1 MHVRGEPQPDKLG
14 LCDRRHAT
22 KFICLS
28 CSSLTIDAD
37 GNKVESRYHPYG
49 QERWS
54 SGTLATEYRFTGQ
67 KYEAGVGG
75 LHQIGARW
83 YSLFKETNGVYTVSF
98 DTPSARLHT
107 HAHWVK
113 STSDPEGAIS
123 NLASAGLDLL
133 GNVCFLN
140 VELAPAST
148 FLGLGALWVGTLADL
163 GAAEESFTRIAA
175 YSKGW
180 TGRFDSSDVLNV
192 VGAIPEVGILPDI
205 ISALSELSGVK
216 LEFTP

>member
-28 CSSLTIDAD
+28 CSSLTIEAD

-75 LHQIGARW
+75 LYLMGARW
-83 YSLFKETNGVYTVSF
+83 YDPSF
-98 DTPSARLHT
+98 WTKVGAG
-107 HAHWVK
+107 A
-113 STSDPEGAIS
+113 STAWNAIR
-123 NLASAGLDLL
+123 SAGEDLL
-133 GNVCFLN
+133 NIVLN
-140 VELAPAST
+140 APIMLFPALIVDPTNPYNPASP
-148 FLGLGALWVGTLADL
+148 LYGMKSVQ
-163 GAAEESFTRIAA
+163 S
-175 YSKGW
+175 
-180 TGRFDSSDVLNV
+180 
-192 VGAIPEVGILPDI
+192 
-205 ISALSELSGVK
+205 
-216 LEFTP
+216 